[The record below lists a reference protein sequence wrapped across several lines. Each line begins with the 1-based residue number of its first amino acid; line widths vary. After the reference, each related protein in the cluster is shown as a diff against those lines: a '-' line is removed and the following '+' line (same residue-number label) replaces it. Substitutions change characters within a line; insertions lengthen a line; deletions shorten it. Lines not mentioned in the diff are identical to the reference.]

1 MRMGRPRKSDKH
13 LPNKVY
19 RHHNA
24 YYFVDA
30 NGKWIRLGKTLGE
43 MYRRYADFVE
53 PGPMNK
59 LDDVFSRYSTEVV
72 PLKAERTQ
80 KDNAVE
86 MKILR
91 SVFGQMKPGELRPK
105 HVYGFY
111 NKRSQQSLACA
122 NREVALL
129 SHVLTKAV
137 EWGLV
142 DTNICKQVRKH
153 RPEPRNR
160 YVEDWE
166 FVAAKS
172 VMPEMFV
179 AAMDLII
186 LPGLRPGGVL
196 QLSHKHLTE
205 QGILV
210 TPNKTRRARPD
221 GRLSQGRALLIEW
234 SDELRA
240 VVETAKKIQSRFR
253 QVIICNK
260 QGRHYSVSGFN
271 SIWYRYIRKAVN
283 DPENPLKEP
292 FQFRDLRAKS
302 ASDDTAEAATARL
315 GHTSAQITERVYRR
329 RARRVKPLRYS
340 PRYGRSFGQ
349 KPFFWT
355 TGNYESA
362 LAC

>member
-1 MRMGRPRKSDKH
+1 MRMGRPRKSEKH

-19 RHHNA
+19 RRHNA
-24 YYFVDA
+24 YYFVDPK
-30 NGKWIRLGKTLGE
+30 GKWIRLGKTLGI

-53 PGPMNK
+53 PGPMNT
-59 LDDVFSRYSTEVV
+59 LDDVFSKYNTEVV

-80 KDNAVE
+80 KDNAIE
-86 MKILR
+86 MKLLR
-91 SVFGQMKPGELRPK
+91 SVFGHMNPVDLRPK

-111 NKRSQQSLACA
+111 NKRSQKALACA

-142 DTNICKQVRKH
+142 ETNICKQVRKH

-166 FVAAKS
+166 FTAAKRA
-172 VMPEMFV
+172 MPETIEI
-179 AAMDLII
+179 AMDLIM
-186 LPGLRPGGVL
+186 LTGLRPGDVL
-196 QLSHKHLTE
+196 QLSRNHLTE
-205 QGILV
+205 EGILI

-221 GRLSQGRALLIEW
+221 GRLSQGKALLIEW

-240 VVETAKKIQSRFR
+240 VIDAARKLPPRFR
-253 QVIICNK
+253 QAIICNK
-260 QGRHYSVSGFN
+260 QGRHYSVSGFD
-271 SIWYRYIRKAVN
+271 SIWYRYMQKAVN

-315 GHTSAQITERVYRR
+315 GHTSSQITERVYRR
-329 RARRVKPLRYS
+329 RAKRVKPLR
-340 PRYGRSFGQ
+340 
-349 KPFFWT
+349 
-355 TGNYESA
+355 
-362 LAC
+362 

>member
-1 MRMGRPRKSDKH
+1 MRMGRPRKSEKH

-19 RHHNA
+19 HRHGA

-30 NGKWIRLGKTLGE
+30 NGKWIRLGNTPAE

-53 PGPMNK
+53 DGPMETM
-59 LDDVFSRYSTEVV
+59 DDVFTKYAAEVV

-166 FVAAKS
+166 YAAARRT
-172 VMPEMFV
+172 MPETFAV
-179 AAMDLII
+179 AMDLII
-186 LPGLRPGGVL
+186 LTGLRPGDVL
-196 QLSHKHLTE
+196 QLSRNHLTE
-205 QGILV
+205 QGILI

-221 GRLSQGRALLIEW
+221 GRLSQGKALLIEW

-240 VVETAKKIQSRFR
+240 VVETAKKIQPRFR
-253 QVIICNK
+253 QAIICNK
-260 QGRHYSVSGFN
+260 QGRHYSVGGFN
-271 SIWYRYIRKAVN
+271 SIWYRYMRKAVN
-283 DPENPLKEP
+283 DPENPLHEP

-315 GHTSAQITERVYRR
+315 GHTSSQITERVYRR
-329 RARRVKPLRYS
+329 RARRVKPLR
-340 PRYGRSFGQ
+340 
-349 KPFFWT
+349 
-355 TGNYESA
+355 
-362 LAC
+362 

>member
-1 MRMGRPRKSDKH
+1 MGRPRKSEKH

-19 RHHNA
+19 LRHNA

-30 NGKWIRLGKTLGE
+30 NGKWIKLGRTLGE
-43 MYRRYADFVE
+43 MYRRYADFAE
-53 PGPMNK
+53 PGPMNVM
-59 LDDVFSRYSTEVV
+59 DDVFSRYTTEVV
-72 PLKAERTQ
+72 PLKADRTQ

-91 SVFGQMKPGELRPK
+91 SVFGQMKPGDLRPK

-129 SHVLTKAV
+129 SHVLTKSV
-137 EWGLV
+137 EWGLI

-166 FVAAKS
+166 YAAARR
-172 VMPEMFV
+172 VMPETL
-179 AAMDLII
+179 AIAMDLII
-186 LPGLRPGGVL
+186 LTGLRPGDVL
-196 QLSHKHLTE
+196 QLSRNHLTDE
-205 QGILV
+205 GILI

-221 GRLSQGRALLIEW
+221 GRLSQGKALLIEW

-240 VVETAKKIQSRFR
+240 VIDAAGRLPPRFR
-253 QVIICNK
+253 QAIICNK
-260 QGRHYSVSGFN
+260 QGRHYGVSGFN
-271 SIWYRYIRKAVN
+271 SIWYRYMRKAVN
-283 DPENPLKEP
+283 DPENLLQDP

-329 RARRVKPLRYS
+329 RARRVKPLR
-340 PRYGRSFGQ
+340 
-349 KPFFWT
+349 
-355 TGNYESA
+355 
-362 LAC
+362 